1 MTTKFSPPMSGM
13 AESKMNFQARHTGP
27 CAPGQKPG
35 DIAVQGMPGAGTGRP
50 AGSMTV
56 DEARRMA
63 EELRK
68 QYGK

>member
-1 MTTKFSPPMSGM
+1 MQGM

-35 DIAVQGMPGAGTGRP
+35 DVTMQGMPGGGAGRP
-50 AGSMTV
+50 EGKMSA
-56 DEARRMA
+56 DDARRMA
-63 EELRK
+63 EEMRK